1 VGLHPLRRS
10 TRKPGEVMSEIK
22 LHMIEEDFEQMV
34 HTSMPW
40 GGHWIEQINRFEPAP
55 MLHWRYAY
63 WVDNFMAVLLCRAY
77 LTTQNCET
85 QTVWDRAFNCHL
97 ILTNYETQTWRA

>member
-1 VGLHPLRRS
+1 MGLHPLRRPS
-10 TRKPGEVMSEIK
+10 RKPGAQVSEIK
-22 LHMIEEDFEQMV
+22 LHMIEEDFENLV

-55 MLHWRYAY
+55 MLQWRYAY

-85 QTVWDRAFNCHL
+85 QTVWDRAFNCYL
-97 ILTNYETQTWRA
+97 ILTDYETRTWRA

>member
-1 VGLHPLRRS
+1 
-10 TRKPGEVMSEIK
+10 MSEIK
-22 LHMIEEDFEQMV
+22 LHMIEEDFENLV

-40 GGHWIEQINRFEPAP
+40 GGHWREQINRFEPQP
-55 MLHWRYAY
+55 MLDWRYAY

-85 QTVWDRAFNCHL
+85 QTVWDRAFNCYL
-97 ILTNYETQTWRA
+97 ILTNYETRTWRGDV